1 MKNRKMLAVIMAL
14 SLGATLVAPAVV
26 SAEEAAAVEEAAEA
40 VEETAEEAVEEGA
53 EAVEEAAEAVEE
65 AVEEGAEAVE
75 EAVEEGAEAVEEAV
89 EEGGEAA
96 EDAAEGTEST
106 LNNIITGIGALFGEG
121 GELNGLISEDGI
133 VSELLGEGGPLS
145 GLVPEGIDVDGILG
159 TLSEQ
164 LGDANSQIYETVEG
178 IVDMVTT
185 EDGSLDFDTIGT
197 LVGSFLGGGEGSE
210 EDESEYE
217 RIKKEIEEDEAQKEA
232 IAAYTKEQN
241 AETLEAGDI
250 TVSAV
255 SLHDTKKALDDGSV
269 KVLGCVRQG
278 NYAAEGEELHLAGS
292 AEDISVWTLAQGE
305 DSAWTV
311 TEEKKAENPDDAEEL
326 DALCQEV
333 DLIAEDAKRVID
345 NFEISYLSEIANLFE
360 EHPEYTSIEYNGEMV
375 TKENIDKLIEEC
387 LSKLFEELFA
397 SMEEEDSEEAEAV
410 EEEAEAE
417 AAAEVEEAAEAVEEE
432 AAEAAE
438 AVEEAAAEVEE
449 AAEEAAEE
457 TEEAVEEAEEAVE
470 EAAEETE
477 EAVEEAEEEL
487 EDAAEEAAEEIEGLL
502 ADGTEEGAEDTA
514 DDAAEE
520 EPAA

>member
-53 EAVEEAAEAVEE
+53 EAVEEA
-65 AVEEGAEAVE
+65 VEEGV
-75 EAVEEGAEAVEEAV
+75 EAVEEAV

-232 IAAYTKEQN
+232 IAAYTEEQN

-255 SLHDTKKALDDGSV
+255 NLHDTKKVLDDGSV

-292 AEDISVWTLAQGE
+292 AEELSVWTLAQGE

-326 DALCQEV
+326 DALCQEI
-333 DLIAEDAKRVID
+333 DLTAEDAKRVID

-375 TKENIDKLIEEC
+375 TKENIDKLIEQC

-397 SMEEEDSEEAEAV
+397 SMDEEDSEEAEAV
-410 EEEAEAE
+410 EEEAEAEAAE

-449 AAEEAAEE
+449 AAEEVAEE

-502 ADGTEEGAEDTA
+502 ADGAEEGTEDTA